1 MSHAPEPATADINF
15 DPVIM
20 VEALQYLLACE
31 RILSG
36 TDYLLEKHLAKDFL
50 ERCFDEERLM
60 PNDSP
65 RQFWVNYIIKQHSE
79 ISRDTAFVQTP
90 VGETSP
96 LLKLVKEAGVIAL
109 KMFKDRRY
117 SQDELGEI
125 FREYT
130 KIFNQS
136 GRGNWASAKLCS
148 SSIPSQL
155 GQLESEE
162 KGLRCF
168 VCLGVAITWGQPLAY
183 TAINKTLSDRCRW
196 ISVALPWNHYS
207 VSGEAS

>member
-1 MSHAPEPATADINF
+1 MSHPPEPATADINF

-36 TDYLLEKHLAKDFL
+36 TDFLLEKHLAKDFL
-50 ERCFDEERLM
+50 ERCFDEERLL

-79 ISRDTAFVQTP
+79 ISRDTAFVQSL
-90 VGETSP
+90 GEEISP
-96 LLKLVKEAGVIAL
+96 LLKLVKQVGTMAL
-109 KMFKDRRY
+109 KMFKDQKY

-130 KIFNQS
+130 KIYNQS
-136 GRGNWASAKLCS
+136 GGGN
-148 SSIPSQL
+148 
-155 GQLESEE
+155 
-162 KGLRCF
+162 
-168 VCLGVAITWGQPLAY
+168 
-183 TAINKTLSDRCRW
+183 
-196 ISVALPWNHYS
+196 
-207 VSGEAS
+207 